1 MKSMRVQL
9 QHAYILHR
17 RAYRDTSLIVELCS
31 QNLGRISAVARGA
44 RRSRNNALIQPFQP
58 VICSWFGRGELYTL
72 GNIEAAGA
80 YQKMNGRLVLSGLYL
95 NELLIRLLPKEEPV
109 GSLYDNYAEAVE
121 GLFQLSLCWNDMENT
136 TAADNTTYKHLN
148 VLEQRILRRFEK
160 ALLEQLGYGVN
171 FSLEADTD
179 QPVCAAKRYVFVPN
193 KGLLQTSLNN
203 SSAGCISGISLL
215 ALANEEFESEQN
227 LREMKCLLRTILDQY
242 LGDRPL
248 QSRQLRQMYARQK
261 TRWNKC

>member
-58 VICSWFGRGELYTL
+58 VLCSWFGRGELYTL
-72 GNIEAAGA
+72 GNIEAAGV

-95 NELLIRLLPKEEPV
+95 NELLMRLLPKEEPV
-109 GSLYDNYAEAVE
+109 GSLYDYYAEAVE
-121 GLFQLSLCWNDMENT
+121 GLFQLSLCWNDINNT
-136 TAADNTTYKHLN
+136 TIADNTTYQHLN
-148 VLEQRILRRFEK
+148 VLEQKLLRRFEK
-160 ALLEQLGYGVN
+160 VLLEQLGYGLD
-171 FSLEADTD
+171 FSFEAHTD
-179 QPVCAAKRYVFVPN
+179 QPICADKRYIFVPN
-193 KGLLQTSLNN
+193 KGLLQTSLDNFN
-203 SSAGCISGISLL
+203 AGCISGSSLL
-215 ALANEEFESEQN
+215 ALANEKFESEPS
-227 LREMKCLLRTILDQY
+227 LREIKGLLRTILDQY

-261 TRWNKC
+261 KR